1 MISSTSAYAIR
12 AATFLAQQK
21 APVSASDIAQEVNV
35 PIRYLQQ
42 ILRGLVKIGILSSSR
57 GVGGGFSLKQPAGD
71 IALGRIVSLFDDV
84 DCRTT
89 CPFGDEGNCDALG
102 ACPIHEHWSKVV
114 EPYKK
119 MLKETTLSDLAKT
132 CAQ

>member
-1 MISSTSAYAIR
+1 M
-12 AATFLAQQK
+12 
-21 APVSASDIAQEVNV
+21 SASDIAQQVDV

-42 ILRGLVKIGILSSSR
+42 ILRSLVKVGILSSSR
-57 GVGGGFSLKQPAGD
+57 GVGGGFSLKQPAD
-71 IALGRIVSLFDDV
+71 DVALGRIVSLFDDV
-84 DCRTT
+84 ENRTT
-89 CPFGDEGNCDALG
+89 CPFGDEGNCDQAFG

>member
-1 MISSTSAYAIR
+1 M
-12 AATFLAQQK
+12 
-21 APVSASDIAQEVNV
+21 SASDIAQKVDV

-42 ILRGLVKIGILSSSR
+42 ILRRLVKIGILSSSR
-57 GVGGGFSLKQPAGD
+57 GVGGGFSLKQPADD
-71 IALGRIVSLFDDV
+71 IALGHIVSLFDDV

-89 CPFGDEGNCDALG
+89 CPFGDVENCDVYG

-114 EPYKK
+114 VPYKK

>member
-21 APVSASDIAQEVNV
+21 TPMSASDIAQKVDV

-42 ILRGLVKIGILSSSR
+42 ILRRLVKIGILSSSR
-57 GVGGGFSLKQPAGD
+57 GVGGGFSLKQPADD
-71 IALGRIVSLFDDV
+71 IALGHIVSLFDDV

-89 CPFGDEGNCDALG
+89 CPFGDVGNCDVYG

-114 EPYKK
+114 VPYKK